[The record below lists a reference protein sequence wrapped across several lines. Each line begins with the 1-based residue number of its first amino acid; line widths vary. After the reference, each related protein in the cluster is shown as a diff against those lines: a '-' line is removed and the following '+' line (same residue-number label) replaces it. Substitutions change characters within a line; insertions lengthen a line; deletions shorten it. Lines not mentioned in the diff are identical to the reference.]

1 MSLNRSQAPAFN
13 IISNLVFPQY
23 ETNLLS
29 NGIRF
34 IQLKAGTEPV
44 LRLDFVFAASVV
56 HQNKKGQAFFTA
68 NMLSEGT
75 KTKTAQALADAL
87 DYYGSYFQVRSNT
100 EDTIATLYCLDKHLE
115 NCLSI
120 FIEALTDSVFP
131 KKELEIQKK
140 NSIQKLLVSL
150 KKNNYLCRKGF
161 YTHLMGEGHPYA
173 SFSEKQDIEAI
184 HVDDLKDFH
193 EKFILK
199 GLNYVMLSGNFSE
212 NSTKI
217 IGKAVEGTGFIGEL
231 QNRPQNAVNSNIG
244 KHFLE
249 KADSVQSAIKIGKI
263 TISRHDPDFRKLQF
277 LNLIFGGYFG
287 SRLMKNIRED
297 KGLTYGIYSALEPF
311 KDLGVWYID
320 SDINTKNRQL
330 GIEEIYKEMHLL
342 RTEIIKKEEFE
353 TAKNY
358 YLGSFL
364 RSLDGPFSIADR
376 LKIIIDNSL
385 PDDYYPQFVGV
396 LNKTTPEELLK
407 IAQKYFTE
415 ENLVEMVVGQ
425 K

>member
-1 MSLNRSQAPAFN
+1 MSLNRSQAPSFN
-13 IISNLVFPQY
+13 VIDNLVFPHY
-23 ETNLLS
+23 ENNLLS
-29 NGIRF
+29 NGISF
-34 IQLKAGTEPV
+34 YQLKAGTEPV
-44 LRLDFVFAASVV
+44 IRLDFVFTAGMI
-56 HQNKKGQAFFTA
+56 HQAKKGQAFFTA
-68 NMLSEGT
+68 SMLSEGT
-75 KTKTAQALADAL
+75 KTKSAQALADAL

-100 EDTIATLYCLDKHLE
+100 EDTVATLYCLDKHLE

-120 FIEALTDSVFP
+120 FIEALSDSIFP

-161 YTHLMGEGHPYA
+161 YTHLLGEGHPYA

-184 HVDDLKDFH
+184 NIDDLKAFH
-193 EKFILK
+193 QKYILN
-199 GLNYVMLSGNFSE
+199 GLNYVMLSGNFSLNSAKIIASAVE
-212 NSTKI
+212 NSAFL
-217 IGKAVEGTGFIGEL
+217 GGFLEPLNI
-231 QNRPQNAVNSNIG
+231 QPKTNIG

-263 TISRHDPDFRKLQF
+263 TISRNHPDFRKLQF

-311 KDLGVWYID
+311 KKLGVWYID

-330 GIEEIYKEMHLL
+330 GIEEIYKEMKLL
-342 RTEIIKKEEFE
+342 RTELIKNDEFE

-385 PDDYYPQFVGV
+385 PNDYYPEFVGV
-396 LNKTTPEELLK
+396 LNTTTPEELMK
-407 IAQKYFTE
+407 IAQEYFTE